1 MTIKHM
7 LIVFGGIAVLLTFSA
22 IVSAQQFGAWG
33 IPVNAESI
41 PGTSSEFNTAFN
53 DGCPYQSPD
62 GLSFYTASNRPGG
75 MGGQD
80 IWRASR
86 NSINE
91 PFGAFVNLP
100 APINTTADDFCPT
113 PLLGGGLYFVSSR
126 AGGFGEADIYS
137 SREEGGGW
145 SAPQNLGD
153 QINSPAGEASPSYFE
168 DVQGNAYLYFSSN
181 RGGGFEPG
189 GTDSDI
195 YFSVNSGVA
204 QLAPGLNT
212 ASDDFRPNVRTDG
225 REIVF
230 DSNRAGGLGGF
241 DIWTANRNGIGDNW
255 PAPSNLMLLNS
266 ASNETRASLSGDG
279 LTLVFGSNRPG
290 GEGQA
295 DIYVKTR
302 VPEPSSLLLAG
313 LCLAG
318 LGVWYRQ
325 QWQPALH
332 TT

>member
-1 MTIKHM
+1 MSTMTHIRSAF
-7 LIVFGGIAVLLTFSA
+7 LGIAVALTFSA
-22 IVSAQQFGAWG
+22 MVSAQQFGDWG

-100 APINTTADDFCPT
+100 APINSTADDFCPT
-113 PLLGGGLYFVSSR
+113 PVLGGGLYFVTSR
-126 AGGFGEADIYS
+126 AGGFGGGDIYFS
-137 SREEGGGW
+137 LEEGGGW
-145 SAPQNLGD
+145 SEPQNLGAG
-153 QINSPAGEASPSYFE
+153 INSPAGEASPSYFE
-168 DVQGNAYLYFSSN
+168 AEDGNSYLYFSSN
-181 RGGGFEPG
+181 REGGFEPG

-195 YFSVNSGVA
+195 YFSVNSGMA

-212 ASDDFRPNVRTDG
+212 AGDDFRPNVRQDG

-230 DSNRAGGLGGF
+230 DSDRAGGLGGF
-241 DIWTANRNGIGDNW
+241 DIWTANRDGIGDDW
-255 PAPSNLMLLNS
+255 QTPFNLMLLNS
-266 ASNETRASLSGDG
+266 AANETRASLSGDA

-290 GEGQA
+290 SEGQA
-295 DIYVKTR
+295 DIYVTTR
-302 VPEPSSLLLAG
+302 VPEPS
-313 LCLAG
+313 G
-318 LGVWYRQ
+318 LGLLGLAAVT
-325 QWQPALH
+325 ALRRRSRNKRGVTH
-332 TT
+332 G